1 MPFMNCF
8 GFSSKAAVYTRIT
21 SYLGIAAV
29 VVATNVGVAEAQ
41 DVSSVKKPNVVII
54 GTGGTIAG
62 AGKVSTDTS
71 TYQTASI
78 AVDAIVAQVPALANV
93 ANVTSEQVF
102 QVGSK
107 SMNEELMIKLAK
119 RVSEVLKR
127 ADVDGVVVTHG
138 TDTLEE
144 TAYLLNLTVH
154 SEKPIVFAAS
164 MRPATAI
171 SADGP
176 LNLLDAVVVA
186 SSKEAMGKGVLVT
199 LNDEIHTARDV
210 AKTNSFKTDTF
221 KSPYGPLGYVV
232 EGKAI
237 FYRNIIRPSTTKSEF
252 NIEQIDKLPRVDIAY
267 QYTNSDTVAYDAMI
281 KAGAKAIV
289 ISGTGNGNVSDALLP
304 HLAEIMKKGT
314 VLVRTSRTGSGSL
327 YRGASYSGDTQYGF
341 IAADDQSP
349 VKARLLTALALTKSS
364 DPRVLREVFYRY

>member
-1 MPFMNCF
+1 MRIVNCL
-8 GFSSKAAVYTRIT
+8 GFSTVVSVTT
-21 SYLGIAAV
+21 SIASCLGIVAV
-29 VVATNVGVAEAQ
+29 VLAISVGVAEAQ
-41 DVSSVKKPNVVII
+41 EASSAKKPNIVVI

-78 AVDAIVAQVPALANV
+78 AVDAIVAQVPALASV

-119 RVSEVLKR
+119 HVSEVLKR
-127 ADVDGVVVTHG
+127 GDVDGVVVTHG

-154 SEKPIVFAAS
+154 SDKPIVFAAS

-176 LNLLDAVVVA
+176 LNLLDAVIVA
-186 SSKEAMGKGVLVT
+186 SSKEAKGKGVLVS

-237 FYRNIIRPSTTKSEF
+237 FYRNIIRPSTTTSEF
-252 NIEQIDKLPRVDIAY
+252 DIEQIDKLPRVDIAY
-267 QYTNSDTVAYDAMI
+267 QYTNSDTVAYDALI

-304 HLAEIMKKGT
+304 QLTEIMKKGT

-327 YRGASYSGDTQYGF
+327 YRGASYSGDTKYGF

-364 DPRVLREVFYRY
+364 DPRMLREVFYRY